1 MTWILPTRSGRYVVG
16 LAPRGAGLVAVGW
29 GPAAEEAAEPVAATS
44 SFEADL
50 DLLPLE
56 ATALGTRSV
65 HGAELVVR
73 RADGLRGARL
83 ALSGE
88 VTLTRDDDGATHL
101 ACPLA
106 DDVLG
111 LSVRLHIRTHP
122 GHDVVEKWADL
133 RNDSAHPIELLR
145 AWGGAFMVP
154 VGAGEGAAA
163 GVGAGAGADA
173 GPSAEPRRSIG
184 LLGGAWSREF
194 TPFDAELGA
203 GTLSIGSRQ
212 GITSHTYSPFVA
224 VVPRGGAG
232 GGPTG
237 VGTSG
242 SSAADPGGSSTAD
255 PGGSSTA
262 GSGVA
267 GGGPGARYGVAL
279 AWSGS
284 WRMALDA
291 VPFANHVRISAGP
304 DDESGILTLQPGAGL
319 TTPTLAG
326 VRVEGDADDL
336 AQAWHTYQA
345 TLARTRG
352 PEHRPVVYNSWFATT
367 FDVRVEHQL
376 RLAEVAAQVGAEVFV
391 VDDGWF
397 RGRTSD
403 RAALGDWE
411 VDLNRIP
418 GGLGPLADGV
428 RKLGMR
434 FGLWVEPEAVSPD
447 SDLYRAHPDWAH
459 QVAGRPLET
468 LRNQYVLN
476 LGLPEVEE
484 WVLGTLRRLLGDT
497 DITYLKWDMNRS
509 IADGGQSVLGGD
521 DWSWLHTQAYYRVLD
536 ALRAEFPQ
544 VTVEACAGG
553 GGRIDH
559 AVLARTDVVW
569 PSDETGPRDRLAIQ
583 HGFLGVLP
591 AWTMS
596 SWVTDL
602 PDQLDRDR
610 ANEPASLEFRFVV
623 AMAGVLGIGADL
635 LAWDAATRERAA
647 SLVEL
652 YRSIRP
658 VVHTGRVRRHGTPA
672 DVACA
677 VQYTGADTVVVLAWR
692 RPSADGLAGG
702 DFTVR
707 LGDLDPEA
715 RYRVRGGDDA
725 VIGTLTG
732 TLTGKELGS
741 EGLAVG
747 WTWRDCD
754 VVILDLV

>member
-1 MTWILPTRSGRYVVG
+1 VVA

-29 GPAAEEAAEPVAATS
+29 GPDGGEARPPVAATS

-56 ATALGTRSV
+56 ATALGTRNV

-83 ALSGE
+83 VLSGE
-88 VTLTRDDDGATHL
+88 VTVSQDDDGATHL
-101 ACPLA
+101 VCPLA

-111 LSVRLHIRTHP
+111 LGVRLHLRTHP
-122 GHDVVEKWADL
+122 AHDVVEKWAELHNTADQ
-133 RNDSAHPIELLR
+133 PIELLR
-145 AWGGAFMVP
+145 AWGGAFAIP
-154 VGAGEGAAA
+154 
-163 GVGAGAGADA
+163 AGAGANGGA
-173 GPSAEPRRSIG
+173 AVR

-194 TPFDAELGA
+194 TPFDVTLGA

-212 GITSHTYSPFVA
+212 GITSHTYAPVVT
-224 VVPRGGAG
+224 VVPAGADA
-232 GGPTG
+232 G
-237 VGTSG
+237 V
-242 SSAADPGGSSTAD
+242 
-255 PGGSSTA
+255 
-262 GSGVA
+262 
-267 GGGPGARYGVAL
+267 RYGVAL

-284 WRMALDA
+284 WRMTLDA
-291 VPFANHVRISAGP
+291 VPFADHVRVAAGP
-304 DDESGILTLQPGAGL
+304 DDESGILTLAPGERL
-319 TTPTLAG
+319 TTPVLAG

-336 AQAWHTYQA
+336 AHAWHTYQA

-376 RLAEVAAQVGAEVFV
+376 ELAAAAAEVGAEVFV

-411 VDLNRIP
+411 VDLHRNP
-418 GGLGPLADGV
+418 DGLRPLADGV
-428 RKLGMR
+428 RALGMR

-447 SDLYRAHPDWAH
+447 SDLYRAHPEWAH

-476 LGLPEVEE
+476 LGRPEVEE
-484 WVLGTLRRLLGDT
+484 WVLGTLRRMLGDG
-497 DITYLKWDMNRS
+497 DITYVKWDMNRS

-521 DWSWLHTQAYYRVLD
+521 DWSWRHTQAYYRILD
-536 ALRAEFPQ
+536 ALRVEFPQ

-602 PDQLDRDR
+602 PDLLDRDR
-610 ANEPASLEFRFVV
+610 DGAPASLEFRFVV

-635 LAWDAATRERAA
+635 LAWDAATRERAS

-652 YRSIRP
+652 YRTIRS
-658 VVHTGRVRRHGTPA
+658 VVHTGRVRRHGAPS
-672 DVACA
+672 DEACA
-677 VQYTGADTVVVLAWR
+677 VQYTGADAVVVLAWR
-692 RPSADGLAGG
+692 RPGAADL
-702 DFTVR
+702 TVHLR
-707 LGDLDPEA
+707 DLDPDA
-715 RYRVRGGDDA
+715 RYRLRGDDA
-725 VIGTLTG
+725 RTSTFNGR
-732 TLTGKELGS
+732 ELITD
-741 EGLAVG
+741 GLAVG
-747 WTWRDCD
+747 WTWEDCA
-754 VVILDLV
+754 VMILDRM

>member
-1 MTWILPTRSGRYVVG
+1 MTWILPTRTGRYVVG
-16 LAPRGAGLVAVGW
+16 EAPRGAGLVAVGW
-29 GPAAEEAAEPVAATS
+29 GPDAEEAVPPVAATS

-56 ATALGTRSV
+56 ATALGTRNV

-73 RADGLRGARL
+73 RAGGVRGARL
-83 ALSGE
+83 AVSGE
-88 VTLTRDDDGATHL
+88 VALTRDDDGGTHL
-101 ACPLA
+101 VCPLA
-106 DDVLG
+106 DEVLG
-111 LSVRLHIRTHP
+111 LAVTLHLRTHP
-122 GHDVVEKWADL
+122 AHDVVEKWAEL
-133 RNDSAHPIELLR
+133 RNDAQQPIEVLR
-145 AWGGAFMVP
+145 GWGGAFHVP
-154 VGAGEGAAA
+154 TSGAAR
-163 GVGAGAGADA
+163 VD
-173 GPSAEPRRSIG
+173 

-194 TPFDAELGA
+194 TPFGTTLGA

-212 GITSHTYSPFVA
+212 GITSHTYAPVVT
-224 VVPRGGAG
+224 VVPGG
-232 GGPTG
+232 
-237 VGTSG
+237 
-242 SSAADPGGSSTAD
+242 TAT
-255 PGGSSTA
+255 P
-262 GSGVA
+262 V
-267 GGGPGARYGVAL
+267 RYGVAL

-291 VPFANHVRISAGP
+291 VPFAGHVRVSAGP
-304 DDESGILTLQPGAGL
+304 DDESGILTLGPGAAL

-336 AQAWHTYQA
+336 AQAWHAYQA

-376 RLAEVAAQVGAEVFV
+376 RLAEAAAQVGAEVFV

-403 RAALGDWE
+403 RAALGDWD
-411 VDLNRIP
+411 VDLDRIP

-428 RKLGMR
+428 RALGMR

-447 SDLYRAHPDWAH
+447 SDLYRAHPEWAH

-468 LRNQYVLN
+468 LRHQYMLN

-484 WVLGTLRRLLGDT
+484 WVLGTLRRLLTGT
-497 DITYLKWDMNRS
+497 GVTYLKWDMNRS
-509 IADGGQSVLGGD
+509 IADGGRTATGGD
-521 DWSWLHTQAYYRVLD
+521 DWSWRHTQAYYRVLD
-536 ALRAEFPQ
+536 ALRAEFPR

-602 PDQLDRDR
+602 PDLLDPDR
-610 ANEPASLEFRFVV
+610 ETGPASLELRFVV
-623 AMAGVLGIGADL
+623 AMAGVLGLGADL
-635 LAWDAATRERAA
+635 LAWDEETRRRAA
-647 SLVEL
+647 SFVDL
-652 YRSIRP
+652 YRSIRD
-658 VVHTGRVRRHGTPA
+658 VVHTGRLRRHGAPA
-672 DVACA
+672 DAACA
-677 VQYTGADTVVVLAWR
+677 VQYTGPDTVVVLAWR
-692 RPSADGLAGG
+692 RGG
-702 DFTVR
+702 DAALTAR

-715 RYRVRGGDDA
+715 RYRPRGTDE
-725 VIGTLTG
+725 TRTG
-732 TLTGKELGS
+732 QELATD
-741 EGLAVG
+741 GLAVP

-754 VVILDLV
+754 VVVLDRV

>member
-1 MTWILPTRSGRYVVG
+1 MTWILPTRSGQYVVAE
-16 LAPRGAGLVAVGW
+16 APRGAGLVFVGW
-29 GPAAEEAAEPVAATS
+29 GPSAGEATAPVAATS

-56 ATALGTRSV
+56 ATALGTRNV

-73 RADGLRGARL
+73 RADGVRGARL
-83 ALSGE
+83 AVSGE
-88 VTLTRDDDGATHL
+88 ITLERDDDGATHL
-101 ACPLA
+101 VAPLA

-133 RNDSAHPIELLR
+133 HNDSGESIEVLR
-145 AWGGAFMVP
+145 GWGGAFNVP
-154 VGAGEGAAA
+154 VDGGASVE
-163 GVGAGAGADA
+163 
-173 GPSAEPRRSIG
+173 

-194 TPFDAELGA
+194 TPFTAELAA
-203 GTLSIGSRQ
+203 GTLSVGSRQ
-212 GITSHTYSPFVA
+212 GITSHTYSPVVTVA
-224 VVPRGGAG
+224 PAGADF
-232 GGPTG
+232 G
-237 VGTSG
+237 V
-242 SSAADPGGSSTAD
+242 
-255 PGGSSTA
+255 
-262 GSGVA
+262 
-267 GGGPGARYGVAL
+267 RYGVAL
-279 AWSGS
+279 GYSGS

-291 VPFANHVRISAGP
+291 VPFADHVRVSAGP
-304 DDESGILTLQPGAGL
+304 DDESGILTLAPGAGL

-336 AQAWHTYQA
+336 AHAWHTYQA

-367 FDVRVEHQL
+367 FDIRTEHQL
-376 RLAEVAAQVGAEVFV
+376 ELARAAAQVGAEVFV

-403 RAALGDWE
+403 HAALGDWE
-411 VDLNRIP
+411 ADTDRIP
-418 GGLGPLADGV
+418 GGLGALAEGA
-428 RKLGMR
+428 KNLGMR

-447 SDLYRAHPDWAH
+447 SDLYRAHPEWAH
-459 QVAGRPLET
+459 HVAGRPLET
-468 LRNQYVLN
+468 LRHQYVLD
-476 LGLPEVEE
+476 LGRPDVEE
-484 WVLGTLRRLLGDT
+484 WVLGTLRRLLT
-497 DITYLKWDMNRS
+497 ENDITYLKWDMNRS
-509 IADGGQSVLGGD
+509 IADGGQSAVGGD
-521 DWSWLHTQAYYRVLD
+521 DWSWRHTQAYYRVLD

-569 PSDETGPRDRLAIQ
+569 PSDESGPRDRLAIQ

-610 ANEPASLEFRFVV
+610 ASGPASLEFRFVV

-635 LAWDAATRERAA
+635 LAWDAPTRERAA
-647 SLVEL
+647 SFVEL
-652 YRSIRP
+652 YRSIRH

-672 DVACA
+672 DAACA
-677 VQYTGADTVVVLAWR
+677 VQYTGSEGADVSDLGLGDAADTVVVLAWR
-692 RPSADGLAGG
+692 RPGVAPL
-702 DFTVR
+702 TVHLR
-707 LGDLDPEA
+707 DLDPDA
-715 RYRVRGGDDA
+715 RYQVRGGDE
-725 VIGTLTG
+725 VR
-732 TLTGKELGS
+732 TGKELDRD
-741 EGLAVG
+741 GLAVS

-754 VVILDLV
+754 VLILDRV